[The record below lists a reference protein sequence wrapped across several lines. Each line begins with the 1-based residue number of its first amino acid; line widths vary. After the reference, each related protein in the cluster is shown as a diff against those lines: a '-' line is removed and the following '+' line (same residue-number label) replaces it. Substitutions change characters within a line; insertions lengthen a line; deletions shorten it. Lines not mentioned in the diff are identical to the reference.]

1 MRRRRLLSP
10 RRKSLIVALLA
21 LALLAFFAPRAWTGP
36 LLTAVQ
42 FVIPAQYVVE
52 QSVST
57 VENALPAKG
66 PAIHPAEIDRMV
78 LERRGLENVS
88 AALAA
93 KVADMQGE
101 IDLLTA
107 ARLWTV
113 DGLQLGAQ
121 GRLVPAKVLGGDLL
135 GWRDS
140 AWIDVGGTGSVKHG
154 DAVVSRT
161 LEIGAGTQGG
171 VRDGLAVLLG
181 ESLVG
186 LVEGVGTH
194 SSRVKLLSDV
204 GSSMKVRIGR
214 MRDGKFVAA
223 DRYFW
228 LAGAGKGEMRVG
240 DVAKEDVEKGLVAVG
255 DLVLSDPMLSVLP
268 APMVVGKVAAVGVDR
283 ENPLLSILSI
293 TSAVDLTNLRKVYV
307 YDPRAGAAS
316 K

>member
-1 MRRRRLLSP
+1 MRKRRLLSP

-57 VENALPAKG
+57 VEGALPVAASG
-66 PAIHPAEIDRMV
+66 INPEEYERVVAERK
-78 LERRGLENVS
+78 GLEHVS
-88 AALAA
+88 AALGA
-93 KVADMQGE
+93 KVAEMQGE

-135 GWRDS
+135 SWRDS
-140 AWIDVGGTGSVKHG
+140 AWIDVGGTSAVKHG

-161 LEIGAGTQGG
+161 LEIGAGTEGG
-171 VRDGLAVLLG
+171 LRDGLAVLLG

-186 LVEGVGTH
+186 LVEGVATH
-194 SSRVKLLSDV
+194 SSRVRLLSDV

-214 MRDGKFVAA
+214 MRNGKFVAA

-228 LAGAGKGEMRVG
+228 LTGEGKGEMRVA
-240 DVAKEDVEKGLVAVG
+240 DVAKEDVDKGNVAVG

-268 APMVVGKVAAVGVDR
+268 APMVVGKVAAYGVDR
-283 ENPLLSILSI
+283 ENPLLSTLRV
-293 TSAVDLTNLRKVYV
+293 TSAVDLTSLRRVYV
-307 YDPRAGAAS
+307 YDPRATPG
-316 K
+316 KP